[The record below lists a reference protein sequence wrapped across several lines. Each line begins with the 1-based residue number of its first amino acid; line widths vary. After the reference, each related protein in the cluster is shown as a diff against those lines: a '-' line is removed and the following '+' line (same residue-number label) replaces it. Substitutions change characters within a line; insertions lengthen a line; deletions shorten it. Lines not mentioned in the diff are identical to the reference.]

1 MEWRGVTPLSPSG
14 RSRQTMKQ
22 LDGQRSP
29 LLQLNAELLQA
40 TVLQHLDGRSLA
52 ALECTCRAFRAL
64 APRGLRITEAAARE
78 QLVRRCRG
86 ILQEAERWRCGPVT
100 SGPRADASMLCS
112 RTTVILATPSYR
124 VRCAAWPRTAVTHTS
139 VHEWRPIVWA
149 PSCWPSLPR

>member
-1 MEWRGVTPLSPSG
+1 
-14 RSRQTMKQ
+14 MKQ

-52 ALECTCRAFRAL
+52 ALECTCRPFRAL

-100 SGPRADASMLCS
+100 SGPRACASSAAGELDD
-112 RTTVILATPSYR
+112 LGTP
-124 VRCAAWPRTAVTHTS
+124 
-139 VHEWRPIVWA
+139 PI
-149 PSCWPSLPR
+149 